1 MRNIWRLTLVSA
13 LFLTISGCAHK
24 DLIAPCEAGPGGL
37 FGWAW
42 PSSSA
47 WACEAMRPINEGAHL
62 GGR

>member
-1 MRNIWRLTLVSA
+1 MQHVWRLTLVA
-13 LFLTISGCAHK
+13 AAFLTMSGCAHK
-24 DLIAPCEAGPGGL
+24 DLVAPCDAGSGGL

-47 WACEAMRPINEGAHL
+47 WACEEMRPINEEVHI